1 MSKLV
6 RNNKNLEHASKVIKH
21 TSFNRVHKKELFTC
35 NSVLMSIKLEM
46 SCTVAIIYLYNV
58 LNIFHITLCI
68 FTYIDFKNSSLS
80 VDIHQLMN
88 IVPHIQEKW
97 SEIGTMLK
105 FSPHKL
111 NEFWQRGD
119 KHQIPVES
127 RKTFCCIQMLQ
138 HWVETSDS
146 TSIDEL
152 ITAINVPYIGLG
164 HKIPSIK
171 AALRAELSASFDS
184 TGEFSMKPPEK
195 FEQSYIDMKAN
206 FCKELSKSQHRITD
220 ILLHLQLCEI
230 KSEIFTKITDLP
242 TLVKALEKN
251 NLLNKTDLSWL
262 KYIATSLK
270 CSKAIEIVENYETL
284 LFADKIIWSSEH
296 PKGTYLVGKISK
308 NSEFVTIKDSSDAKS
323 VASRIVQLKETDSM
337 SDFYQTGSVIV
348 YWKVFKDVTINIPN
362 SISVLLARECKNV
375 DLTHIGI
382 LMDGRLNLK
391 CIDELT
397 GIYISYNNK
406 LTVHYLKTRRL

>member
-1 MSKLV
+1 MYIYV
-6 RNNKNLEHASKVIKH
+6 DFE
-21 TSFNRVHKKELFTC
+21 
-35 NSVLMSIKLEM
+35 NSLS
-46 SCTVAIIYLYNV
+46 
-58 LNIFHITLCI
+58 
-68 FTYIDFKNSSLS
+68 S

-105 FSPHKL
+105 FSPKKL

-127 RKTFCCIQMLQ
+127 RKTFCCIQMLKQ
-138 HWVETSDS
+138 WVEASDS
-146 TSIDEL
+146 ASIDEL

-171 AALRAELSASFDS
+171 AALTSELSATYGSK
-184 TGEFSMKPPEK
+184 GEFSTKPPEK
-195 FEQSYIDMKAN
+195 LEQPYIDMKAN
-206 FCKELSKSQHRITD
+206 FCKELSKSQHTITD
-220 ILLHLQLCEI
+220 ILLQLQLCEI
-230 KSEIFTKITDLP
+230 ESEIFTKITDLP
-242 TLVKALEKN
+242 SLIKSLESN

-284 LFADKIIWSSEH
+284 LFADKIIWSSKY

-308 NSEFVTIKDSSDAKS
+308 SSEFVTIKDSSDAKS

-337 SDFYQTGSVIV
+337 SDFSQTGSVIV
-348 YWKVFKDVTINIPN
+348 YWKVIKDVTINIPD
-362 SISVLLARECKNV
+362 SISAFLARECKNA

-382 LMDGRLNLK
+382 LMDGKLNLK
-391 CIDELT
+391 CINELT
-397 GIYISYNNK
+397 GIYMSYNKNSMPVV
-406 LTVHYLKTRRL
+406 LL